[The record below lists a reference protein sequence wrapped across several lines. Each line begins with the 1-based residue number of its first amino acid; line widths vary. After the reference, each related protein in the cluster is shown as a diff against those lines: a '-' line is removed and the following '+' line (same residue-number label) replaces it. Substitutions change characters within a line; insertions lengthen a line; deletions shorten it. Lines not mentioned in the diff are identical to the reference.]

1 MGYTLNEVRNHTLSP
16 STTSAVAK
24 WGNSTGVRIPKQ
36 VLKDAQIEEGNE
48 VLVEAEGPGIIRMRL
63 AQSPVTLEELVSR
76 ITPAN
81 RHRELFWG
89 SPQGK
94 EVW

>member
-1 MGYTLNEVRNHTLSP
+1 MIGSGA
-16 STTSAVAK
+16 SAVAK

-36 VLKDAQIEEGNE
+36 VLKEAQIEEGDE
-48 VLVEAEGPGIIRMRL
+48 VLVEAEAPGVIRMRL
-63 AQSPVTLEELVSR
+63 AHSPATLEDLVSR

-81 RHRELFWG
+81 RHGELSW
-89 SPQGK
+89 SPPRGK

>member
-1 MGYTLNEVRNHTLSP
+1 MRNHTVSA

-36 VLKDAQIEEGNE
+36 VLRQAQIEEGDE
-48 VLVEAEGPGIIRMRL
+48 VLVEAEAPGVIRMHL
-63 AQSPVTLEELVSR
+63 AHTPATLEDLVAR

-81 RHRELFWG
+81 RHSEVFWG
-89 SPQGK
+89 SPRGK